1 MNPLKYIGAI
11 ALLWKL
17 TCCLAIF
24 TQWLTVFSNHILYIW
39 LSISHILYVVR
50 AISYF

>member
-24 TQWLTVFSNHILYIW
+24 TQWSTVFSNHIW